1 MPNNQ
6 KVQCLGGRQVDLV
19 DIDKLEPS
27 KRNARTHSAKQIE
40 QIARSLEKFGWT
52 NPILIDE
59 STTII
64 AGHGRWQ
71 AAKLLGMAR
80 VPVLAIQHLSDD
92 DKRLYAIADNK
103 LAENAGWDDAIL
115 KLELGE
121 LADLDIDLTITGFSN
136 ADLDVIL
143 IDDTASITEEAP
155 HLPADLAITRLGD
168 LWNVGEHRL
177 LCGDAL
183 DPASYEKLLQGEK
196 ADAVFTDPPYNVPIA
211 GHVGGAG
218 KVKHR
223 EFAMASGEMSDEAFR
238 GFLKTSCERLK
249 DHTTDRAIA
258 FICMDW
264 RHGADLDAAGRSV
277 FEELKNLI
285 VWDKGVGGM
294 GSLYRS
300 QHELIYVFKTGPGNH
315 TNNVELGRHGRN
327 RTNVWA
333 YAGVQSRR
341 KELLLHPTVKPVRLV
356 IDALMDVTHRGD
368 LVLDPFLGSG
378 TTLLAAQEAHRRAR
392 GIELD
397 PLYVD
402 VAIRRLRDKA
412 RVDAVLSE
420 TGETF
425 SDLEAKVA
433 GGENER

>member
-6 KVQCLGGRQVDLV
+6 KVQRLGRRQVDLV
-19 DIDKLEPS
+19 DIDKLKPS

-40 QIARSLEKFGWT
+40 QIARSLNKFGWT

-59 STTII
+59 DATII

-71 AAKLLGMAR
+71 AAKLLGIAS
-80 VPVLAIQHLSDD
+80 VPVLAIKHLSDK

-136 ADLDVIL
+136 ADLDIIL
-143 IDDTASITEEAP
+143 IDDSASVAEEAP
-155 HLPADLAITRLGD
+155 PPPAGLAITKLGD

-177 LCGDAL
+177 LCGNAL
-183 DPASYEKLLQGEK
+183 DPASYDKLLQGEK

-211 GHVGGAG
+211 GHVGGSG

-223 EFAMASGEMSDEAFR
+223 EFAMASGEMSEEAFR
-238 GFLKTSCERLK
+238 GFLKTLCERLK
-249 DHTTDRAIA
+249 DHTTDSAIV

-300 QHELIYVFKTGPGNH
+300 QHELIYVFKAGPGKH

-341 KELLLHPTVKPVRLV
+341 KQLLLHPTVKPVRLV
-356 IDALMDVTHRGD
+356 VDALMDVTHRGD
-368 LVLDPFLGSG
+368 RVLDPFLGSG
-378 TTLLAAQEAHRRAR
+378 TTLLAVQEAHRRAR

-412 RVDAVLSE
+412 GLDAVLSE